1 VLRRPPF
8 WHCDGIIPRILSPL
22 AAVTASATARRVA
35 RPGWRASVPV
45 ICCGNATVGGAGKT
59 TLALDLGARFVARGR
74 AVHFLLR
81 GYGGASPGPHR
92 VVPANTAAQ
101 VGDEALLLAAVAPTW
116 VGADRAASAR
126 AAIAA
131 GAQVLIMDDGLQ
143 NPSLCKDLSL
153 LVVDGAS
160 GFGNGWVLPAGPLR
174 EPVASAAAR
183 CEAAVMIGPDQTGV
197 AANLDLPILYASLQP
212 GPEIAAWVG
221 HRAVAFAG
229 IARPEKFFDMLAE
242 AGVILAGTLP
252 FSDHHLFSR
261 RDLDRVIAEAEHQ
274 EAMPLTTPKDSVRL
288 PAAYR
293 DRIGVVG
300 VSLAWD
306 DPTALD
312 ALVARYG

>member
-1 VLRRPPF
+1 
-8 WHCDGIIPRILSPL
+8 
-22 AAVTASATARRVA
+22 
-35 RPGWRASVPV
+35 
-45 ICCGNATVGGAGKT
+45 
-59 TLALDLGARFVARGR
+59 
-74 AVHFLLR
+74 
-81 GYGGASPGPHR
+81 
-92 VVPANTAAQ
+92 
-101 VGDEALLLAAVAPTW
+101 LLLAAVAPTW

-197 AANLDLPILYASLQP
+197 AATLDLPILSARLQP
-212 GPEIAAWVG
+212 GPEIATWVG
-221 HRAVAFAG
+221 RRAVAFAG
-229 IARPEKFFDMLAE
+229 IARPEKFFGMLAE
-242 AGVILAGTLP
+242 AGVILAGSRAFP
-252 FSDHHLFSR
+252 DHHLFSR
-261 RDLDRVIAEAEHQ
+261 RDLDRVIAEAKHQ
-274 EAMPLTTPKDSVRL
+274 DAMPLTTPKDAVRL